1 MEKATRVFA
10 TLTAKLERRR
20 QRKGGGATAAA
31 AAEPEEVKEEPKVV
45 ELETVL
51 GGGGTEG
58 PEGPEGGAPEPT
70 AAKLAPV
77 DPETIGEYQAAA
89 AAAGSGGVFGG
100 RGAFGG
106 RGMPVRA

>member
-10 TLTAKLERRR
+10 TLTAKLERRQ

-51 GGGGTEG
+51 GG
-58 PEGPEGGAPEPT
+58 PEGAEGGAPEPT